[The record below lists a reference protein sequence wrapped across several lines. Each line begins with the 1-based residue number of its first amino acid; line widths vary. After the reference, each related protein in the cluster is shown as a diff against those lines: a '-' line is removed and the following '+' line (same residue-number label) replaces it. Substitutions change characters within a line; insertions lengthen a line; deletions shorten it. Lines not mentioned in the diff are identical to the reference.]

1 MLTIVAII
9 ALLAVIFFVSFFV
22 TSKIFL
28 KGPQDVDPPQQAKEA
43 VDQHEAE
50 SQVSFCPY
58 CGAKLSEHDKFCPNC
73 GKNISASKA
82 TRTYCPHCNAR
93 VPRGAYVCWKC
104 FKKLDVDETTRRQN
118 NMIFIILML
127 VTFIIFLSAVFSKD
141 SDSPAK
147 SPATT
152 TSTTIAVTPDLPTVG
167 DTLEIKGVKVKFN
180 VVKESKGSQF
190 SEPGPGNVFVLC
202 EFTIENNS
210 SSDIGVSSL
219 LSFECY
225 VDDYSTSTSL
235 GALMDD
241 AVTKQLDG
249 TVAPGKKMRGY
260 ISYEVPRNWS
270 DIEIHFIPYLGS
282 TRDFVFYYSK

>member
-1 MLTIVAII
+1 MLTIIAII
-9 ALLAVIFFVSFFV
+9 ALIAIIFIVSFLV
-22 TSKIFL
+22 TSKVFL
-28 KGPQDVDPPQQAKEA
+28 KDSPDVVPPQQSKET
-43 VDQHEAE
+43 VEHHDAE

-58 CGAKLSEHDKFCPNC
+58 CGTKLSEHAKFCPNC
-73 GKNISASKA
+73 GKNISSAKA

-93 VPRGAYVCWKC
+93 VPRGAYICWKC
-104 FKKLDVDETTRRQN
+104 FKKLEVDKTTRRQT

-127 VTFIIFLSAVFSKD
+127 VTFVIFFSVVFSKD

-147 SPATT
+147 SPTTT
-152 TSTTIAVTPDLPTVG
+152 TSTTIAATPNLPTVG

-180 VVKESKGSQF
+180 GVKESKGSQF

-225 VDDYSTSTSL
+225 VDDYSTNTSL

-241 AVTKQLDG
+241 SVTKQLDG
-249 TVAPGKKMRGY
+249 TVAPGKKIRGY

-282 TRDFVFYYSK
+282 TRDLVFYYSK